1 MENKNTISCI
11 FDIGQVFLSYL
22 CYHITNM
29 IRISWEIQFL
39 VLPLP
44 YHLYINIYMSTINP
58 FARPLYV
65 MLKPAG
71 SLCNLRCKYC
81 YYLEKNNLYQEQ
93 KSHVISDQMLEK
105 FIKEYIE
112 SQTTPDVLFCW
123 HGGET
128 LMRPISF
135 YRKALELQRTYAR
148 GRRIDNSI
156 QTNATLLTDEWC
168 EFFREN
174 NFLVGVS
181 IDGPQEFH
189 DEYRRT
195 ATGKPTFHKVMQG
208 IRLLNKHGVE
218 WNALAVVNDFNADY
232 PLDFYHF
239 FKEIGCHYIQFTP
252 IVERKVNRNDGLS
265 LAPGMEEGGELIDF
279 SVTPEQWGNFL
290 CTIFD
295 EWVRNDVGQYYIQIF
310 DATLANW
317 VGVQPGLCTLAKEC
331 GHAGVMEFN
340 GDVYS
345 CDHFVYPEH
354 LLGNIQNKT
363 ITEMMYGEKQKAF
376 SRLKHD
382 CLPQQCRECQWQF
395 ACHGECPKNRFVR
408 DKYGN
413 PGLNYLCKG
422 YRQFFEHV
430 KPYMDF
436 MKGELAA
443 QRPPANVMNFVINAE

>member
-1 MENKNTISCI
+1 
-11 FDIGQVFLSYL
+11 
-22 CYHITNM
+22 
-29 IRISWEIQFL
+29 
-39 VLPLP
+39 
-44 YHLYINIYMSTINP
+44 MSTINP

-81 YYLEKNNLYQEQ
+81 YYLEKNALYTEQ
-93 KSHVISDQMLEK
+93 KNHVISDEMLDK
-105 FIKEYIE
+105 FIREYIE
-112 SQTTPDVLFCW
+112 AQTSTDVLFCW

-135 YRKALELQRTYAR
+135 YRRAIELQRKYAR
-148 GRRIDNSI
+148 GRRIDNTI
-156 QTNATLLTDEWC
+156 QTNATMLTDEWC

-208 IRLLNKHGVE
+208 IRLLNKHNVE

-232 PLDFYHF
+232 PLEFYNF

-252 IVERKVNRNDGLS
+252 IVERRIERNDGLS
-265 LAPGMEEGGELIDF
+265 LAPGMEEGGELVDF
-279 SVTPEQWGNFL
+279 SVTPEQWGKFL

-295 EWVRNDVGQYYIQIF
+295 EWVRHDVGTYFIQIF

-317 VGVQPGLCTLAKEC
+317 AGVQPGLCSLAKEC

-354 LLGNIQNKT
+354 LLGNINEKT
-363 ITEMMYGEKQKAF
+363 ITEMMYGEKQREFAK
-376 SRLKHD
+376 LKHEL
-382 CLPQQCRECQWQF
+382 LPQQCRECPVEF
-395 ACHGECPKNRFVR
+395 ACHGECPKNRFTR

-436 MKGELAA
+436 MKGELDAK
-443 QRPPANVMNFVINAE
+443 RPPSNVMNFVASAE

>member
-1 MENKNTISCI
+1 MT
-11 FDIGQVFLSYL
+11 
-22 CYHITNM
+22 TN
-29 IRISWEIQFL
+29 FA
-39 VLPLP
+39 
-44 YHLYINIYMSTINP
+44 
-58 FARPLYV
+58 FARPMYV

-81 YYLEKNNLYQEQ
+81 YYLEKDKLYKQC
-93 KSHVISDQMLEK
+93 KNHVISDELLEK

-112 SQTTPDVLFCW
+112 AQTTPQVLFTW

-135 YRKALELQRTYAR
+135 YKRALELQRIYGR
-148 GRRIDNSI
+148 GRQIDNCI
-156 QTNATLLTDEWC
+156 QTNGTLLNDEWC
-168 EFFREN
+168 QFFKDN

-195 ATGKPTFHKVMQG
+195 ATNKPTFVKVMNG
-208 IRLLNKHGVE
+208 INLLNKHGVE
-218 WNALAVVNDFNADY
+218 WNALAVVNDYNADY
-232 PLDFYHF
+232 PLEFYRF
-239 FKEIGCHYIQFTP
+239 FKQIGCKYIQFSP
-252 IVERKVNRNDGLS
+252 IVERVVKREDGLT
-265 LAPGMEEGGELIDF
+265 LAPGMQGGDTGLADF
-279 SVTPEQWGNFL
+279 SITPEQWGNFL

-295 EWVRNDVGQYYIQIF
+295 EWVHNDVGEYFVQLF

-317 VGVQPGLCTLAKEC
+317 VGQAPGVCILAEEC

-354 LLGNIQNKT
+354 LLGNLHTKT
-363 ITEMMYGEKQKAF
+363 ITEMMYSEQQNKFAKMKKQM
-376 SRLKHD
+376 
-382 CLPQQCRECQWQF
+382 LPQQCKECKFLF
-395 ACHGECPKNRFVR
+395 ACHGECPKNRFLN

-413 PGLNYLCKG
+413 YGLNYLCKG

-430 KPYMDF
+430 EPYMNF
-436 MKGELAA
+436 MKRELENHRA
-443 QRPPANVMNFVINAE
+443 PANVMKQIFV

>member
-1 MENKNTISCI
+1 MT
-11 FDIGQVFLSYL
+11 
-22 CYHITNM
+22 TN
-29 IRISWEIQFL
+29 FA
-39 VLPLP
+39 
-44 YHLYINIYMSTINP
+44 
-58 FARPLYV
+58 FARPMYV

-81 YYLEKNNLYQEQ
+81 YYLEKDKLYKQC
-93 KSHVISDQMLEK
+93 KNHVISDELLEK

-112 SQTTPDVLFCW
+112 AQTTPQVLFTW

-135 YRKALELQRTYAR
+135 YKRALELQRIYGR
-148 GRRIDNSI
+148 GRQIDNCI
-156 QTNATLLTDEWC
+156 QTNGTLLNDEWC
-168 EFFREN
+168 QFFKEN

-195 ATGKPTFHKVMQG
+195 ATNKPTFVKVMNG
-208 IRLLNKHGVE
+208 INLLNKYGVE
-218 WNALAVVNDFNADY
+218 WNALAVVNDYNADY
-232 PLDFYHF
+232 PLEFYRF
-239 FKEIGCHYIQFTP
+239 FKQIGCKYIQFSP
-252 IVERKVNRNDGLS
+252 IVERVVKREDGLT
-265 LAPGMEEGGELIDF
+265 LAPGMQGGDTGLADF
-279 SVTPEQWGNFL
+279 SITPEQWGNFL

-295 EWVRNDVGQYYIQIF
+295 EWVHNDVGEYFVQLF

-317 VGVQPGLCTLAKEC
+317 VGQAPGVCILAEEC

-354 LLGNIQNKT
+354 LLGNLHTKT
-363 ITEMMYGEKQKAF
+363 ITEMMYSEQQNKFAKMKKQM
-376 SRLKHD
+376 
-382 CLPQQCRECQWQF
+382 LPQQCKECKFLF
-395 ACHGECPKNRFVR
+395 ACHGECPKNRYLN

-413 PGLNYLCKG
+413 YGLNYLCKG

-430 KPYMDF
+430 EPYMNF
-436 MKGELAA
+436 MKRELENHRA
-443 QRPPANVMNFVINAE
+443 PANVMKQIFV

>member
-1 MENKNTISCI
+1 MNTIVPFS
-11 FDIGQVFLSYL
+11 
-22 CYHITNM
+22 HPM
-29 IRISWEIQFL
+29 
-39 VLPLP
+39 
-44 YHLYINIYMSTINP
+44 YI
-58 FARPLYV
+58 

-81 YYLEKNNLYQEQ
+81 YYLEKSKLYEDH
-93 KSHVISDQMLEK
+93 KNHVITDALLEK

-112 SQTTPDVLFCW
+112 AQTTPQVLFTW

-135 YRKALELQRTYAR
+135 YRRALELQRYYAR
-148 GRRIDNSI
+148 GRQIDNSI
-156 QTNATLLTDEWC
+156 QTNGILLNDEWC
-168 EFFREN
+168 RFFKEN

-195 ATGKPTFHKVMQG
+195 ATGKPSFRQVMKG
-208 IRLLNKHGVE
+208 IDLLNKYGVE

-239 FKEIGCHYIQFTP
+239 FKDIGCRYIQFTP
-252 IVERKVNRNDGLS
+252 IVERIVKRTDGLT
-265 LAPGMEEGGELIDF
+265 LAPGMQKGGELTDF
-279 SVTPEQWGNFL
+279 SVTAEQWGSFL

-295 EWVRNDVGQYYIQIF
+295 EWVHHDVGEYYIQLF

-317 VGVQPGLCTLAKEC
+317 VGVAPGICTMAKEC
-331 GHAGVMEFN
+331 GHAGVMEYN

-354 LLGNIQNKT
+354 KLGNLTSKT
-363 ITEMMYGEKQKAF
+363 IYEMMNSDRQKEF
-376 SRLKHD
+376 SKMKYRL
-382 CLPQQCRECQWQF
+382 LPQQCRECKYQF
-395 ACHGECPKNRFVR
+395 ACHGECPKNRFIR

-413 PGLNYLCKG
+413 TGLNYLCKG
-422 YRQFFEHV
+422 YYQFFEHV
-430 KPYMDF
+430 APYMDF
-436 MKGELAA
+436 MKNELEN
-443 QRPPANVMNFVINAE
+443 QRPPANVMNQVFGR

>member
-1 MENKNTISCI
+1 
-11 FDIGQVFLSYL
+11 
-22 CYHITNM
+22 
-29 IRISWEIQFL
+29 
-39 VLPLP
+39 
-44 YHLYINIYMSTINP
+44 MSTINP

-81 YYLEKNNLYQEQ
+81 YYLEKNALYTEQ
-93 KSHVISDQMLEK
+93 KNQVISDEMLDK
-105 FIKEYIE
+105 FIREYIE
-112 SQTTPDVLFCW
+112 AQTSPDVLFCW

-135 YRKALELQRTYAR
+135 YRRAIELQRKYAR
-148 GRRIDNSI
+148 GRRIDNTI
-156 QTNATLLTDEWC
+156 QTNATMLTDEWC

-208 IRLLNKHGVE
+208 IRLLNKHNVD

-232 PLDFYHF
+232 PLEFYNF

-252 IVERKVNRNDGLS
+252 IVERRIERKDGLS
-265 LAPGMEEGGELIDF
+265 LAPGMEEGGELVDF
-279 SVTPEQWGNFL
+279 SVTPEQWGKFL

-295 EWVRNDVGQYYIQIF
+295 EWVRHDVGTYFIQIF

-317 VGVQPGLCTLAKEC
+317 AGVQPGLCSLAKEC

-354 LLGNIQNKT
+354 LLGNINEKT
-363 ITEMMYGEKQKAF
+363 ITEMMYGEKQREFAK
-376 SRLKHD
+376 LKHEL
-382 CLPQQCRECQWQF
+382 LPQQCRECPVEF
-395 ACHGECPKNRFVR
+395 ACHGECPKNRFTR

-436 MKGELAA
+436 MKGELDAK
-443 QRPPANVMNFVINAE
+443 RPPSNVMNFVASAE

>member
-1 MENKNTISCI
+1 
-11 FDIGQVFLSYL
+11 
-22 CYHITNM
+22 
-29 IRISWEIQFL
+29 
-39 VLPLP
+39 
-44 YHLYINIYMSTINP
+44 MSTRSLLIRTR
-58 FARPLYV
+58 FLR
-65 MLKPAG
+65 

-81 YYLEKNNLYQEQ
+81 YYLEKNALYTEQ
-93 KSHVISDQMLEK
+93 KNHVISDEMLDK
-105 FIKEYIE
+105 FIREYIE
-112 SQTTPDVLFCW
+112 AQTSPDVLFCW

-135 YRKALELQRTYAR
+135 YRRAIELQRKYAR
-148 GRRIDNSI
+148 GRRIDNTI
-156 QTNATLLTDEWC
+156 QTNATMLTDEWC

-208 IRLLNKHGVE
+208 IRLLNKHNVE

-232 PLDFYHF
+232 PLEFYNF

-252 IVERKVNRNDGLS
+252 IVERRIERNDGLS
-265 LAPGMEEGGELIDF
+265 LAPGMEEGGELVDF
-279 SVTPEQWGNFL
+279 SVTPEQWGKFL

-295 EWVRNDVGQYYIQIF
+295 EWVRHDVGTYFIQIF

-317 VGVQPGLCTLAKEC
+317 VGVQPGLCSLAKEC

-354 LLGNIQNKT
+354 LLGNINKKT
-363 ITEMMYGEKQKAF
+363 ITEMMYGEKQREFAK
-376 SRLKHD
+376 LKHEL
-382 CLPQQCRECQWQF
+382 LPQQCRECPVEF
-395 ACHGECPKNRFVR
+395 ACHGECPKNRFTR

-436 MKGELAA
+436 MKGELDAK
-443 QRPPANVMNFVINAE
+443 RPPSNVMNFVANAE